1 MCSINKIYAP
11 SNKMLIDVMGSN
23 SIHHLNRSFVRS
35 FICACWK
42 QPVIM
47 KWTINKCFIAVIL
60 QNRYI
65 YTICN
70 FERRVCSVIISCECK
85 LFKFFEFS
93 TTWRALFSLLNLV
106 GRIQYS
112 QSYHHCDALRY
123 GRRVG
128 ELIIKRDTHAQ

>member
-11 SNKMLIDVMGSN
+11 SNKMLIDVLGSN
-23 SIHHLNRSFVRS
+23 IIYHLLTRSFV
-35 FICACWK
+35 CACWK

-70 FERRVCSVIISCECK
+70 FERRRVCSVIISCECK
-85 LFKFFEFS
+85 HENYLNFQIFIHMVSVF
-93 TTWRALFSLLNLV
+93 RILLNLV
-106 GRIQYS
+106 GQKVPMLPS
-112 QSYHHCDALRY
+112 LRCH
-123 GRRVG
+123 GRVVVG
-128 ELIIKRDTHAQ
+128 